1 MLDMMSKTKYEIKKN
16 LKKWIIT
23 FKKIVRVI
31 FDKSKTK
38 KDKIFN

>member
-1 MLDMMSKTKYEIKKN
+1 MMSKTKYEIKKN

-23 FKKIVRVI
+23 FKLKKYRVI